1 LDVQIV
7 MGALAGIPA
16 SEQMPFAMAGL
27 MEMAGED
34 AMNVI
39 YAALT
44 ESIKTM
50 TVNKEIFVTLL
61 GSMTAEDP
69 AFIQLEETLYS
80 MAPQIDATYDSV
92 LDTLDDAEAAK
103 PASINFYAKDFES
116 KDFIEQFISDYNDSV
131 EEADKLKYTD
141 MVGILMSGITTI
153 INAISYVLSAF
164 VSISLVVSSIMI
176 GIITY
181 ISVLER
187 TKEIGILRAMGAS
200 KRDIRRVF
208 NAETLIIGLCA
219 GIIGIVFTVIICIPA
234 SAIVQ
239 YATGIPTIRAV
250 LPWVGG
256 VVLIAV
262 STILTV
268 ISGLLPAGS
277 ASRKDPVVALRTE

>member
-1 LDVQIV
+1 
-7 MGALAGIPA
+7 
-16 SEQMPFAMAGL
+16 
-27 MEMAGED
+27 MAGEE
-34 AMNVI
+34 AMNAI
-39 YAALT
+39 YAELS

-50 TVNKEIFVTLL
+50 TVNEEIFLALLKTL
-61 GSMTAEDP
+61 TADDP

-92 LDTLDDAEAAK
+92 LETLDDAERAK
-103 PASINFYAKDFES
+103 PASINFYAVDFES
-116 KDFIEQFISDYNDSV
+116 KDFITDFIKEYNDNA
-131 EEADKLKYTD
+131 EETDKLKYADT
-141 MVGILMSGITTI
+141 VGILMSSVTTI
-153 INAISYVLSAF
+153 INAISYVLIAF

-250 LPWVGG
+250 LPWLGG
-256 VVLIAV
+256 VILVII
-262 STILTV
+262 STVLTV

-277 ASRKDPVVALRTE
+277 ASRKDPVIALRTE